1 MGVCVIIYY
10 MDVIAP
16 VRLRNGFSDRNGI
29 QPENRSIQFDSFDDR
44 TRTALI
50 NNTSFLMALA
60 FESLPEE
67 RRQQLIADMLG
78 QVYLLEIDP
87 SARYGEEDVMPVISR
102 TLREDDYHSVLTL
115 IEYIA
120 SRLSSVLDTNGF
132 QTYNYYNRVFE
143 NEYVGYRLLRGII
156 VPITDM
162 DGVRPLESACGVFYS
177 RVSAFL
183 WKMV

>member
-1 MGVCVIIYY
+1 
-10 MDVIAP
+10 
-16 VRLRNGFSDRNGI
+16 
-29 QPENRSIQFDSFDDR
+29 
-44 TRTALI
+44 
-50 NNTSFLMALA
+50 MALA
-60 FESLPEE
+60 IERLTEE
-67 RRQQLIADMLG
+67 RRRHLIAEMLE
-78 QVYLLEIDP
+78 QVYMLEIDP
-87 SARYGEEDVMPVISR
+87 SACYDEEDVLPVVSR

-132 QTYNYYNRVFE
+132 QTCNYYNRVFE
-143 NEYVGYRLLRGII
+143 QEYVGYRLLRGII

-177 RVSAFL
+177 KVSAFL